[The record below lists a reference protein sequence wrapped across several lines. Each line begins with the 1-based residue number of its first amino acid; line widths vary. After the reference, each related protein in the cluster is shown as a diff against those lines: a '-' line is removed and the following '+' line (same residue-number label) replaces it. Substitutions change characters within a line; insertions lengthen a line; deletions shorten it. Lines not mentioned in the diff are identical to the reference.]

1 MADTIEDDRDRLKS
15 ALWYAVGQI
24 VDEECM
30 RRNRNATPQFIGALT
45 ELVWTQIENVAIDLE
60 SFANHAA
67 RSVVTTEDVLL
78 LARKNPDLQRLMKEY
93 IDERKAERGGGGVRK
108 PAAAAAASSGR
119 GRGGARGG
127 RGAATRISGR

>member
-1 MADTIEDDRDRLKS
+1 MEDDRDRLKS

-45 ELVWTQIENVAIDLE
+45 ELVWTQIENVAVDLE
-60 SFANHAA
+60 SFANHAG

-78 LARKNPDLQRLMKEY
+78 LARKNPDLQQLMREY
-93 IDERKAERGGGGVRK
+93 IDERKAERGRK
-108 PAAAAAASSGR
+108 PTTATGSGR
-119 GRGGARGG
+119 GGRGGRGGARGG
-127 RGAATRISGR
+127 ATRISGR